1 MTFPVE
7 ARRENA
13 DERRCEPERAC
24 CQDAAHEQHGVEHLL
39 KEAIGASPALDLL
52 DPRPQRHEGRVE
64 RALGQQS
71 AEEIGDLQDRKERVG
86 EDARAE

>member
-1 MTFPVE
+1 MTAA
-7 ARRENA
+7 ARTIRGS
-13 DERRCEPERAC
+13 RR
-24 CQDAAHEQHGVEHLL
+24 
-39 KEAIGASPALDLL
+39 

>member
-7 ARRENA
+7 ARREHA
-13 DERRCEPERAC
+13 DERRGEPERAC
-24 CQDAAHEQHGVEHLL
+24 CQDAAHEQHGVKHLL